1 MKLTTN
7 NQPPFPRPPV
17 RPNGSLR
24 GLPQKQ
30 IPSSN
35 NDPHEFTNL
44 ADNSAHQQTLTD
56 LKNKL
61 HKWRADTKDP
71 LLKEQ
76 NLTHLQS
83 EINASFQNGKPEK
96 SKLHLSYPDYFFKN

>member
-1 MKLTTN
+1 MKK
-7 NQPPFPRPPV
+7 PPEFE
-17 RPNGSLR
+17 LYD
-24 GLPQKQ
+24 L
-30 IPSSN
+30 N

-44 ADNSAHQQTLTD
+44 ADNSAHQQTLID
-56 LKNKL
+56 LKTTL
-61 HKWRADTKDP
+61 QKWRNKTKDP

-76 NLTHLQS
+76 NLTQLQS